1 MAGGFFLPLIAA
13 MLRAPAKQGQ
23 NDRSRLRPDIQSIE
37 IGGMVPLTFKFWRR
51 KKAMTALT
59 HGIPPEAVST
69 KKHTRF
75 GLLVALGS
83 AAGVMGVADMAH
95 ADFRVCNSTQNL
107 VGVAIGYRAKEGWTT
122 EGWWQIPAT
131 TCATL
136 VEGKLQSRY
145 YYLYAEDAA
154 RGGRWTGDIKMCVAQ
169 DKFKITGVNDCFKR
183 GYLQMGFKE
192 YDTGRQASWMVQL
205 NDASGSQ
212 ESQKQ

>member
-1 MAGGFFLPLIAA
+1 MIKKPFAKFLVRHL
-13 MLRAPAKQGQ
+13 G
-23 NDRSRLRPDIQSIE
+23 
-37 IGGMVPLTFKFWRR
+37 
-51 KKAMTALT
+51 AL
-59 HGIPPEAVST
+59 
-69 KKHTRF
+69 
-75 GLLVALGS
+75 AL
-83 AAGVMGVADMAH
+83 AAGTFGIADAAH
-95 ADFRVCNSTQNL
+95 AEFRVCNSTQNL

-136 VEGKLQSRY
+136 IEGKLQSRY

-169 DKFKITGVNDCFKR
+169 DKFKISGVNDCFKR

-192 YDTGRQASWMVQL
+192 YDTGRQAGWMVQL

-212 ESQKQ
+212 ESQK

>member
-1 MAGGFFLPLIAA
+1 MESQRKAVTSSSRPL
-13 MLRAPAKQGQ
+13 
-23 NDRSRLRPDIQSIE
+23 SRLLL
-37 IGGMVPLTFKFWRR
+37 GL
-51 KKAMTALT
+51 
-59 HGIPPEAVST
+59 AV
-69 KKHTRF
+69 
-75 GLLVALGS
+75 
-83 AAGVMGVADMAH
+83 AAGAIGVSGVAH
-95 ADFRVCNSTQNL
+95 AEFRVCNGTQNL

-122 EGWWQIPAT
+122 EGWWQIPAS

-136 VEGKLQSRY
+136 IEGKLQSRY

-169 DKFKITGVNDCFKR
+169 DKFKITGVKDCFKR

-192 YDTGRQASWMVQL
+192 YDTGRQAGWMVQL

>member
-1 MAGGFFLPLIAA
+1 MESQ
-13 MLRAPAKQGQ
+13 R
-23 NDRSRLRPDIQSIE
+23 N
-37 IGGMVPLTFKFWRR
+37 
-51 KKAMTALT
+51 
-59 HGIPPEAVST
+59 AVNSSS
-69 KKHTRF
+69 KILSKLLL
-75 GLLVALGS
+75 GLAVATGT
-83 AAGVMGVADMAH
+83 MGVASA
-95 ADFRVCNSTQNL
+95 ARAEFRVCNGTQNL

-136 VEGKLQSRY
+136 IEGKLQSRY

-192 YDTGRQASWMVQL
+192 YDTGRQAGWMVQL

>member
-1 MAGGFFLPLIAA
+1 MESQRKAVNSSSNILSKLLLG
-13 MLRAPAKQGQ
+13 
-23 NDRSRLRPDIQSIE
+23 
-37 IGGMVPLTFKFWRR
+37 LT
-51 KKAMTALT
+51 
-59 HGIPPEAVST
+59 
-69 KKHTRF
+69 
-75 GLLVALGS
+75 VATG
-83 AAGVMGVADMAH
+83 AMGVADVAR
-95 ADFRVCNSTQNL
+95 AEFRVCNGTQNL

-136 VEGKLQSRY
+136 IEGKLQSRY

-169 DKFKITGVNDCFKR
+169 DKFKITGVKDCFKR

-192 YDTGRQASWMVQL
+192 YDTGRQAGWMVQL

>member
-1 MAGGFFLPLIAA
+1 MGGGFFLPLIAA
-13 MLRAPAKQGQ
+13 MLRARAKQRQ
-23 NDRSRLRPDIQSIE
+23 DRHADRPRQIQSIE
-37 IGGMVPLTFKFWRR
+37 IGDIVTLTFQSMRR
-51 KKAMTALT
+51 KKAFAAL
-59 HGIPPEAVST
+59 HQEIPTEAVNT
-69 KKHTRF
+69 KARTISRLF
-75 GLLVALGS
+75 LAAATAAGLLSVAS
-83 AAGVMGVADMAH
+83 AAH

-136 VEGKLQSRY
+136 VEGKLESRY